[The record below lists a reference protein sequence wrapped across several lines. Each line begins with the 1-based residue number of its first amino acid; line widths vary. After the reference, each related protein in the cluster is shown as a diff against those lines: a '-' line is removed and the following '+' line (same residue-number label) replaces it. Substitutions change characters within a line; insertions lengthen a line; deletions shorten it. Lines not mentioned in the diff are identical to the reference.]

1 MSVINRVLREMPPV
15 DAQAQQLP
23 GVRAVPAPA
32 KRSAYRWWLAA
43 ATLPI
48 LWYIWTATERHPAAT
63 AATTDAAT
71 IPAITSVPVYANGE
85 SVSAETVRAD
95 AGIATPEVVVSEQAG
110 KNASVPVSDTADRAA
125 NYAETANAPHVSE
138 QAISARVSD
147 LPLTAASPAA
157 NKSSSGADDAVAIA
171 TPQPAALTAN
181 ASVAESKAVAAH
193 AFTTQSAEAQLP
205 ASDSPVSKAVA
216 AQSADAQSVPSG
228 VHANAQSRLL
238 QQLQAQGVA
247 AIPELEQRLREQAHQ
262 PALRKLL
269 GQLLLRQQQA
279 ARARYW
285 LSEHTPALTQDADWH
300 ALLALAELHSGDAGA
315 AALRYQ
321 QLIRLEPHQGR
332 HHAGL
337 ALALEQLL
345 QFSAARDSYRLALQD
360 PDLDP
365 AMRQWALQRL
375 QAPISETQ
383 ISESARPKAATS
395 PSVSSESGRSG
406 SASSDSRSSASRTHE
421 S

>member
-43 ATLPI
+43 AALPI
-48 LWYIWTATERHPAAT
+48 LWYIWTPTEQHPAAT
-63 AATTDAAT
+63 AIATDAAT
-71 IPAITSVPVYANGE
+71 STAITSAPVKANGE
-85 SVSAETVRAD
+85 SVSTKSVGAD
-95 AGIATPEVVVSEQAG
+95 AGISAPEVVVREHAE
-110 KNASVPVSDTADRAA
+110 KNASVPASDTAGSTA
-125 NYAETANAPHVSE
+125 NYAETTNTPHASE
-138 QAISARVSD
+138 QATSVRSSG
-147 LPLTAASPAA
+147 LPLAEPSPAA
-157 NKSSSGADDAVAIA
+157 NKNGSSAGNAVASA
-171 TPQPAALTAN
+171 PPQPAALTAN
-181 ASVAESKAVAAH
+181 ASVADRQTAAH
-193 AFTTQSAEAQLP
+193 AFATQSAEAHLP
-205 ASDSPVSKAVA
+205 ASDSIASKSATE
-216 AQSADAQSVPSG
+216 QSADAQSVPSG

-375 QAPISETQ
+375 QTPNSEPQ
-383 ISESARPKAATS
+383 ISESARPKTATS
-395 PSVSSESGRSG
+395 PTVSSESGRSG